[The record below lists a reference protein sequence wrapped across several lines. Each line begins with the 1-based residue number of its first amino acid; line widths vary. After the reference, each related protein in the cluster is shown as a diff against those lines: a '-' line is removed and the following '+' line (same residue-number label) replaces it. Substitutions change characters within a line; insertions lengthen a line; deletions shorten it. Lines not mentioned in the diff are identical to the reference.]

1 MNEHVDE
8 QIQSFMN
15 EMRSER
21 LQNSEFSGYRIRKN
35 FLIMTQKF
43 WAKIYRRLKKMSCP
57 LNSVPTIEPACLIP
71 KVIEKKNEM
80 QWLYICIAF
89 IGGVVLIVGAS
100 KLYWYCV
107 MNKK

>member
-15 EMRSER
+15 KMRSER
-21 LQNSEFSGYRIRKN
+21 LQNSEFSGYRIRK
-35 FLIMTQKF
+35 
-43 WAKIYRRLKKMSCP
+43 IYRRLKKISCP
-57 LNSVPTIEPACLIP
+57 PNSVSVVRPACLIL

-89 IGGVVLIVGAS
+89 IGGIVVIVGAS
-100 KLYWYCV
+100 KLYWYCA